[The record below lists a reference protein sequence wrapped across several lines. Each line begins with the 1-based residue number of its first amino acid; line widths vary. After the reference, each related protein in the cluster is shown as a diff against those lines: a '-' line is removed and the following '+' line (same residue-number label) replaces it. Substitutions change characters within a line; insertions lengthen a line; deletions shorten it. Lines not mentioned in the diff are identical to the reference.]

1 MAKMIIMY
9 QHPTDKERFNDHYF
23 GTHTALASKVPHVK
37 HFSIH
42 QVSKTNKEGLD
53 LYLISEIEF
62 ESAEEC
68 EAVMNSAEWKE
79 MERDASNLAHFLAD
93 PPLVIMTQ

>member
-1 MAKMIIMY
+1 MAKVIIMY
-9 QHPTDKERFNDHYF
+9 RHPTDKERFDDHYF

-37 HFSIH
+37 CFSVH
-42 QVSKTNKEGLD
+42 QVAKTNKKELD

-68 EAVMNSAEWKE
+68 EAVLNTAEWKAVE
-79 MERDASNLAHFLAD
+79 QDASNLALFLAE
-93 PPLVIMTQ
+93 PPLVIRTR

>member
-23 GTHTALASKVPHVK
+23 GTHTALANKVPHLK

-42 QVSKTNKEGLD
+42 QVAKTNKEGFD
-53 LYLISEIEF
+53 LYLISEMEF
-62 ESAEEC
+62 ESTEEI
-68 EAVMNSAEWKE
+68 EAVMKTAEWKALE
-79 MERDASNLAHFLAD
+79 EDASNLTTFLSE
-93 PPLVIMTQ
+93 PPLVIMTC